1 MESITNSL
9 TYNESVVYWKKYQK
23 FFPEEM
29 WLKETNLPTEEW
41 WVWDDVHIHLDR
53 MTAPNAKMKVMFIH
67 GAGGNGRLL
76 APYALMLQQHG
87 YDVVSPDLPPYGLS
101 YTESLKTLDYRRWI
115 DILTELIEQE
125 IKRDG
130 KPVVLLGTS
139 IGGMLAYHAATNS
152 KQVKGLIVTT
162 FVDTSNPKV
171 RDQVAPNR
179 VMSRLGKLSM
189 DAFPFVFD
197 SLRTSVTKVSRM
209 KLITNNSELT
219 KLIMKDPRAAGTKI
233 PLRLLRTFLNMKPM
247 VEPENFDICP
257 ILLVHPEV
265 DLMTPFALSESF
277 FNRLN
282 GKKECVILEGA
293 GHFPIEQPG
302 LEQMRTAV
310 LSFLKELENEM
321 H

>member
-41 WVWDDVHIHLDR
+41 WVWNDVHIHLDR

-139 IGGMLAYHAATNS
+139 IGGMLAYHTATNS

-171 RDQVAPNR
+171 RDQV
-179 VMSRLGKLSM
+179 
-189 DAFPFVFD
+189 
-197 SLRTSVTKVSRM
+197 
-209 KLITNNSELT
+209 
-219 KLIMKDPRAAGTKI
+219 MKDPRAAGTKI

-257 ILLVHPEV
+257 VLLIHPEV
-265 DLMTPFALSESF
+265 DLMTPFTLSESF

-282 GKKECVILEGA
+282 GKKEYKILEGA

-302 LEQMRTAV
+302 LEQMRVAV
-310 LSFLKELENEM
+310 LSFLKELENE
-321 H
+321 